1 MEGAWGLSHDTSL
14 DLFKTIPGL
23 PYAILMAKATALRL
37 LPERNRGITAYYRQG
52 FQGRLTAAES
62 QLHHHGPTRCLLEI
76 GCGRDLLVSLVAAVR
91 HGKRAIAFDV
101 APLAELALVNFTLA
115 SLGAS
120 PVTTWQDMESRYGVR
135 YVVASSIAAVTAPWD
150 GAASTAA
157 FEHIPADQFPKM
169 VSHLRSVLSKGSV
182 VTAAIDYRDHW
193 SFLSPVSPDHFYG
206 LSDTAFARINPPRM
220 FQNRL
225 RHAEICDCFSQAGF
239 AIISQEI
246 EPLALTVPRARYAPR
261 FSHQTDEAL
270 AIGVARVAWN
280 LLAIDDTSCA
290 SR

>member
-1 MEGAWGLSHDTSL
+1 MTPS
-14 DLFKTIPGL
+14 IPGL
-23 PYAILMAKATALRL
+23 PYAILLVKATALRL
-37 LPERNRGITAYYRQG
+37 LPERTRGITTYYRQG

-62 QLHHHGPTRCLLEI
+62 QLRHHGTTKCLLEI

-91 HGKRAIAFDV
+91 HGKQAIAFDV

-120 PVTTWQDMESRYGVR
+120 PVTSWQDMESRYGVR
-135 YVVASSIAAVTAPWD
+135 YVVGASIAAVTTLWD

-157 FEHIPADQFPKM
+157 CEHIPVDQFQKM
-169 VSHLRSVLSKGSV
+169 VSHLGSVLSKGSV
-182 VTAAIDYRDHW
+182 VTAEIDYRDHW
-193 SFLSPVSPDHFYG
+193 SFMAHVPPDHFYG

-225 RHAEICDCFSQAGF
+225 RHAEISAYVSQAGF

-246 EPLALTVPRARYAPR
+246 DQLALTVPRERYAPR

-270 AIGVARVAWN
+270 AIGVARVAWKR
-280 LLAIDDTSCA
+280 LAIDDIPCA